1 MSATHSA
8 AIAQIHLHLQNR
20 SKHFNVPQY
29 HILILA
35 WSAFVILYGESDL
48 SPSSSATHSG

>member
-8 AIAQIHLHLQNR
+8 AIAQIHLILQNW
-20 SKHFNVPQY
+20 SKHLNVPPY

-48 SPSSSATHSG
+48 SSCRSASHSG